1 MAMRMKRIRQ
11 LVIAYNMNKQNLK
24 LVYVKPI
31 TNGLDKQNYEYD
43 FLFSETPDVVWGV
56 DWTDNAPNLC
66 GDISPEVST
75 YSVVK
80 RVKSMFPLK
89 VIQENSCYSMEYAI
103 NGSVALAWLDLDGM
117 EEYPP
122 NGRLV
127 FHFGENYLDV
137 EARLTLHEIDWK

>member
-1 MAMRMKRIRQ
+1 MAMKMKRIRQ